1 MDFKQFE
8 ERMRRLNKNAPEI
21 MQRIVYQLGEELLNA
36 VTDEILNQ
44 ADGKEPNGVFDTGTL
59 LNSFSKGDSSNVWVF
74 DRERDSLT
82 LEVGSNLTYAEHV
95 NDGYTIDKSYFVPGY
110 WNGVG
115 KFIYD
120 PSAKGGFMV
129 RPRSFIG
136 RKYFDIALKDF
147 QGGMKALLEKLLQ
160 AELERMVK

>member
-8 ERMRRLNKNAPEI
+8 ERMRRLNKNVPEI
-21 MQRIVYQLGEELLNA
+21 MQRIVYHLGEELLNH
-36 VTDEILNQ
+36 VIDELGSQDLI
-44 ADGKEPNGVFDTGTL
+44 DTGTL
-59 LNSFSKGDSSNVWVF
+59 WNSFSQGDRNNIWEF
-74 DRERDSLT
+74 DRDRDSLT
-82 LEVGSNLTYAEHV
+82 LEVGSNLTYAQHL

-110 WNGVG
+110 WNSVG

-129 RPRSFIG
+129 KPRSFIG

>member
-8 ERMRRLNKNAPEI
+8 ERMRRLNKNVPEI
-21 MQRIVYQLGEELLNA
+21 IQRIVYQLGEELLNH
-36 VTDEILNQ
+36 VIDELSSQDLI
-44 ADGKEPNGVFDTGTL
+44 DTGTL
-59 LNSFSKGDSSNVWVF
+59 WNSFSQGDRNNIWEF
-74 DRERDSLT
+74 DRDRDSLT
-82 LEVGSNLTYAEHV
+82 LEVGSNLAYAQHL

-147 QGGMKALLEKLLQ
+147 QGGMKGLLEKLLQ

>member
-21 MQRIVYQLGEELLNA
+21 MQRIVYQLGEELLNH
-36 VTDEILNQ
+36 VIDELGRQDLI
-44 ADGKEPNGVFDTGTL
+44 DTGAL
-59 LNSFSKGDSSNVWVF
+59 WNSFSQGDSNNVWEF
-74 DRERDSLT
+74 DRDRDTLT
-82 LEVGSNLTYAEHV
+82 LEVGSNLAYAQYL

-136 RKYFDIALKDF
+136 RKYFDIALKGF
-147 QGGMKALLEKLLQ
+147 QGGMKALIEKLLQ

>member
-8 ERMRRLNKNAPEI
+8 ERMRRLNKSVPEI
-21 MQRIVYQLGEELLNA
+21 MQRIVYQLGEELLNH
-36 VTDEILNQ
+36 VIDELGSQDLI
-44 ADGKEPNGVFDTGTL
+44 DTGTL
-59 LNSFSKGDSSNVWVF
+59 WNSFSQGDRNNVWEF
-74 DRERDSLT
+74 DQGRDTLT
-82 LEVGSNLTYAEHV
+82 LEVGSNLTYAQHL

-136 RKYFDIALKDF
+136 RKYFDIALKEF

>member
-8 ERMRRLNKNAPEI
+8 ERMRRLNKNATEI
-21 MQRIVYQLGEELLNA
+21 MQRIVYQLGEELLNH
-36 VTDEILNQ
+36 VIDELGSQDLI
-44 ADGKEPNGVFDTGTL
+44 DTGTL
-59 LNSFSKGDSSNVWVF
+59 WNSFSQGDQNNVWEF
-74 DRERDSLT
+74 DSGRDTLT
-82 LEVGSNLTYAEHV
+82 LEVGSNLAYAQHL

-129 RPRSFIG
+129 KPRSFIG